1 MTAAGHHN
9 SRKNVRRDQ
18 VSQEGPA
25 LATFLFDGE
34 RSVWQKDIFFIT
46 DFDSG
51 NIAQLFSDLPWREE
65 RTATTRFYR
74 LPNHSPAQDRLPPKR
89 EAHTCVHLLLQR
101 MNRAITGNLGEKPI
115 IPCGELQDAIS
126 RRKHPTRQSPD
137 WMSAFDPLVIG
148 EKSLIELC
156 ANFLRDPLRIGRKR

>member
-74 LPNHSPAQDRLPPKR
+74 LPNHSPAQDRPPAQARGTHLCSPPTSTNESSYYR
-89 EAHTCVHLLLQR
+89 ESGGKADNPVR
-101 MNRAITGNLGEKPI
+101 RAPRRNQQAQTSNP
-115 IPCGELQDAIS
+115 AIARLDVS
-126 RRKHPTRQSPD
+126 
-137 WMSAFDPLVIG
+137 I
-148 EKSLIELC
+148 
-156 ANFLRDPLRIGRKR
+156 